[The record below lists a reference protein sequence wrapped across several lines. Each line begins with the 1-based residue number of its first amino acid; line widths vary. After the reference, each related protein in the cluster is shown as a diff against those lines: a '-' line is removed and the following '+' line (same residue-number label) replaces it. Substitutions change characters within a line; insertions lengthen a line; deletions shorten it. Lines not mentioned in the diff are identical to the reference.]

1 MYTDEGYSFSSIMYV
16 ALTCCCSR
24 LYVSIRKVLRP
35 AISAQVLLGLPVS
48 ISECWDGSLYS
59 KLLLHAS
66 HAAHQ
71 DQIKTPPQIYVC
83 YVCKAATGRQSNC
96 SK

>member
-1 MYTDEGYSFSSIMYV
+1 MNYFYHATRRPKKYKFKITLGFSSECGKSVFRFRWSQHLVTYE
-16 ALTCCCSR
+16 
-24 LYVSIRKVLRP
+24 
-35 AISAQVLLGLPVS
+35 AQVLLGFPVS

-71 DQIKTPPQIYVC
+71 DQIKTPQIYVC
-83 YVCKAATGRQSNC
+83 YV
-96 SK
+96 

>member
-1 MYTDEGYSFSSIMYV
+1 MYTDEDYSFSRIMYV
-16 ALTCCCSR
+16 ALTCCWSR

-35 AISAQVLLGLPVS
+35 AISAQVLLGFPLS

-71 DQIKTPPQIYVC
+71 NQIKTPHIYVC
-83 YVCKAATGRQSNC
+83 DV
-96 SK
+96 

>member
-1 MYTDEGYSFSSIMYV
+1 MYTDEGYSFSRIMCV
-16 ALTCCCSR
+16 AVTCCWSR

-35 AISAQVLLGLPVS
+35 AISAQVLLGFPVS

-71 DQIKTPPQIYVC
+71 DQIKISQIYVC
-83 YVCKAATGRQSNC
+83 YV
-96 SK
+96 